1 MPNFKLKIFN
11 TVSNRPNAAK
21 APLGSKKVQ
30 KRPTAAKTSPESKKV
45 QKPSSE
51 KQRLQATFNQLTP
64 TIRIILR
71 ALADGP
77 LDSRTLQIRVKARTG
92 SPVEEILLAMVS
104 AGVLDIYMGL
114 QDIHPV
120 PVLVFKLV

>member
-1 MPNFKLKIFN
+1 MPNFELKTFN

-21 APLGSKKVQ
+21 TSLGSKKVQ
-30 KRPTAAKTSPESKKV
+30 KRPTVAKTSPGSKKV
-45 QKPSSE
+45 QKPSSD
-51 KQRLQATFNQLTP
+51 KQRLTATLNQLTP
-64 TIRIILR
+64 AIRIILH

-77 LDSRTLQIRVKARTG
+77 LDSITLQIRVKARTG
-92 SPVEEILLAMVS
+92 SPVEDIPLAMVS
-104 AGVLDIYMGL
+104 AGVLDIYTGL